1 MTARLITTPQDLRP
15 GDMFLGPIGGLVGFG
30 VGLGLDIL
38 GEAFQAGTLSIRHA
52 GIIVEAAQTR
62 VLSVYDGATYP
73 GQVETLKPPMLA
85 QAMPRG
91 AEIVPLSLEHH
102 WTERCAYVRL
112 PEDYPGQAEDAA
124 AVARLMVR
132 EGVGYSFLSYPALAA
147 YKVGI
152 RNARLRGWINR
163 RRELVWIN
171 RRREPIPFEG
181 AGTFVQNGTTGMI
194 SLPRE
199 AICSVFNDQ
208 AWSLVGKDL
217 VDDTHPQAV
226 TPGLLADVLSD
237 LDGAVWARPRGIN
250 LPARTWRVDGGGTPE
265 GL

>member
-1 MTARLITTPQDLRP
+1 MTKARLITTPQDLRA

-38 GEAFQAGTLSIRHA
+38 GEAFKAGTLDIRHA
-52 GIIVEAAQTR
+52 GMIVEASKNNPDRATT
-62 VLSVYDGATYP
+62 YIDGPQGPLY
-73 GQVETLKPPMLA
+73 QPPLLA
-85 QAMPRG
+85 QAMPSG
-91 AEIVPLSLEHH
+91 AEVVPLSLEHH
-102 WTERCAYVRL
+102 WNERCAYVRL

-124 AVARLMVR
+124 AVALAMVKA
-132 EGVGYSFLSYPALAA
+132 GVGYGWLSYPALAA

-152 RNARLRGWINR
+152 RNEALRGWINR
-163 RRELVWIN
+163 RQPPTVLRN
-171 RRREPIPFEG
+171 PD
-181 AGTFVQNGTTGMI
+181 GTARLSVGEI
-194 SLPRE
+194 RLPVE

-237 LDGAVWARPRGIN
+237 LDGAIWARPRGLN
-250 LPARTWRVDGGGTPE
+250 LPARTWRVQGQVDVE
-265 GL
+265 

>member
-1 MTARLITTPQDLRP
+1 
-15 GDMFLGPIGGLVGFG
+15 MFLGPIGGLTGLG
-30 VGLGLDIL
+30 VQLGLDIL

-52 GIIVEAAQTR
+52 GMIVQGSLGKYEDAQGR
-62 VLSVYDGATYP
+62 MVDD
-73 GQVETLKPPMLA
+73 PPMLA

-91 AEIVPLSLEHH
+91 AEIVPLSPENH

-124 AVARLMVR
+124 FVARLMVK
-132 EGVGYSFLSYPALAA
+132 EKVGYSFFSYPALAA

-152 RNARLRGWINR
+152 RNEGLRGWINR
-163 RRELVWIN
+163 RRPPQSIQLPSWRDQFDGSPSFALKVLELPC
-171 RRREPIPFEG
+171 R
-181 AGTFVQNGTTGMI
+181 
-194 SLPRE
+194 

-217 VDDTHPQAV
+217 VPDTHPQAV

-237 LDGAVWARPRGIN
+237 LDGAVWARPRGIG
-250 LPARTWRVDGGGTPE
+250 LPARSWKVQGSMPYPE
-265 GL
+265 